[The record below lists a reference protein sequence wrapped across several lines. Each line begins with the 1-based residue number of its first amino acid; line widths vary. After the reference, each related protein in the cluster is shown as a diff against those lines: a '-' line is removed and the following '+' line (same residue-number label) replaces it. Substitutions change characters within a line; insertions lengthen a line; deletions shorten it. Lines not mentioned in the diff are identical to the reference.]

1 MQPNSDEPQ
10 HAVPLHQ
17 IVDAAAEHG
26 LTGAEA
32 ATQRQRFGG
41 NNIIEEQGGG
51 WFRILLD
58 ASKDPMA
65 WLLVTTALLFAW
77 TGDRFEAMIMVL
89 ALLPILAMDAF
100 LHRRTS
106 VSTQALASQ
115 LSAHAVVLRDGS
127 HQTIA
132 AVDLVPGDVAILK
145 PGQFFPADGVLTGG
159 ADVQIDESSLTGEA
173 MPVRKH
179 PAVIPA
185 MLRTRSVPH
194 DSWIS
199 AGTRLLTGE
208 ARLLAVYTG
217 AKTVYGEIV
226 RSTQLE
232 KQEATPLQRAVNRL
246 VAILAIAATVMC
258 VLLAATRYSQGYGL
272 VDAFVSAATLA
283 VAALPEEFPVVLTF
297 FLIVGVHRLAERQ
310 TLVRRAIAVENIGRI
325 TCICSDK
332 TGTITEGRLG
342 IAEVIMGPGRSQHE
356 VLTVAARASRRE
368 SGDPMDTALL
378 GTVKSDQKQT
388 VATFPFTEGR
398 RREVLVYR
406 AGKGSYEVFAKGAP
420 ETILLMCDLSAQ
432 ERKETLRKAEELAGK
447 GHKVIACATRMMRAP
462 TSKEPGSGY
471 RFSGLVA
478 FSDPLR
484 SGAKEAITEVQGAG
498 IRVILVTGDHLAT
511 ATAIAREAGIGGG
524 SPRCIEG
531 NQLAEWLAGGRLKE
545 FDVVARATPL
555 QKMEL
560 VRTLKQAGEI
570 VAVTGDGV
578 NDVPALKSADIG
590 IAMGERGTRSA
601 REAATIVLLNDNFR
615 TIARAIG
622 AGRQLFWDLRLSFAY
637 LLIVHVP
644 LIVASAIV
652 PFAGYPLLFLPFHV
666 VWLELIIH
674 PTAILVF
681 QNASSTPQSGLMP
694 ASSHGWFFER
704 QEWFLIL
711 FVGAVIS
718 AAMLFAYGRAL
729 GTIADSN
736 HARTAGLAV
745 LILSSAAVTAMMSRL
760 RTKTAMLTVALTVLS
775 VILFVQVQPLAAVLL
790 LSPLQFDDWTLAAS
804 SAFAAALLSGFLE
817 RRARREI
824 SAGQQ

>member
-1 MQPNSDEPQ
+1 
-10 HAVPLHQ
+10 
-17 IVDAAAEHG
+17 
-26 LTGAEA
+26 
-32 ATQRQRFGG
+32 
-41 NNIIEEQGGG
+41 
-51 WFRILLD
+51 
-58 ASKDPMA
+58 MA

-77 TGDRFEAMIMVL
+77 TGDRFEALIMVL

-106 VSTQALASQ
+106 VSTQALAGQ
-115 LSAHAVVLRDGS
+115 LSAHAVVLRNGS
-127 HQTIA
+127 HQSIA
-132 AVDLVPGDVAILK
+132 AVDLVPGDVAIIK
-145 PGQFFPADGVLTGG
+145 AGQYFPADGVLTGG
-159 ADVQIDESSLTGEA
+159 SDVQIDESSLTGEA

-179 PAVIPA
+179 AAAIPAV
-185 MLRTRSVPH
+185 LSTRSAPH

-208 ARLLAVYTG
+208 ARVLAVQTG
-217 AKTVYGEIV
+217 AGTIYGEIV
-226 RSTQLE
+226 RSAQLE
-232 KQEATPLQRAVNRL
+232 KQEATPLQQAVGRL
-246 VAILAIAATVMC
+246 VAILAIAATVIC
-258 VLLAATRYSQGYGL
+258 VLLAVTRYNQGYGL

-332 TGTITEGRLG
+332 TGTITEGRLRV
-342 IAEVIMGPGRSQHE
+342 AEVIPGASRSQLD
-356 VLTVAARASRRE
+356 VLTVAARASRSE

-378 GTVKSDQKQT
+378 GITKADWAEAIAK
-388 VATFPFTEGR
+388 FPFTEDR
-398 RREVLVYR
+398 RREVLIYQV
-406 AGKGSYEVFAKGAP
+406 GKGDYEVFAKGAP
-420 ETILLMCDLSAQ
+420 ETILLMCDLNAR
-432 ERKETLRKAEELAGK
+432 ERKEMLLKAGDLAGK
-447 GHKVIACATRMMRAP
+447 GRKVIACATRRLRVP
-462 TSKEPGSGY
+462 TSKEPGKGF

-484 SGAKEAITEVQGAG
+484 SGAREAVTEVQDAG
-498 IRVILVTGDHLAT
+498 IRVILVTGDHLET
-511 ATAIAREAGIGGG
+511 ATAIAREAGIGDG

-531 NQLAEWLAGGRLKE
+531 SEVAAWLAGGRLKE

-560 VRTLKQAGEI
+560 VRALKQAGEI

-601 REAATIVLLNDNFR
+601 REAAMIVLLNDNFR
-615 TIARAIG
+615 TITRAIG

-644 LIVASAIV
+644 LVVASALV

-681 QNASSTPQSGLMP
+681 QNASSPPARGMMP
-694 ASSHGWFFER
+694 ASSHGWFFEGF
-704 QEWFLIL
+704 EWVLIL
-711 FVGAVIS
+711 FIGAVIS

-745 LILSSAAVTAMMSRL
+745 LILSSAAVTATLSGL
-760 RTKTAMLTVALTVLS
+760 RTKTAIINVALTVLS
-775 VILFVQVQPLAAVLL
+775 VILLAQVEPLAGMLL
-790 LSPLQFDDWTLAAS
+790 LSPLQFDDWLLAAS
-804 SAFAAALLSGFLE
+804 SAFTAALLSGFLA
-817 RRARREI
+817 RRARQGVTTG
-824 SAGQQ
+824 SQ